1 MSKITWVF
9 QDERGDNL
17 NRYIATNVSTGEKI
31 TFDLLRGGNISVVGT
46 PLNAS
51 NLNGLIT
58 AINDNYDEIVS
69 LKDRTTTLES
79 DVSSLKTSVSTNTS
93 NISANASSISQLQSD
108 VSKNAEEIN
117 DRVNILEDSVN
128 ANAGEIS
135 NLNDRID
142 DLENLSGIS
151 IIYTNSSASNNIT
164 LSGLNNSLQP
174 NKKYY
179 IQFAYYEG
187 SNVYTTGGITFVMTK
202 SNNNARYMYDFI
214 NFTCESYASNVDFEL
229 FGPVQ
234 VTGFITSD
242 YSAFNTNSYS
252 TKIELKYYDILE
264 KRDVT
269 STYKTKIGIHR
280 IYKI

>member
-1 MSKITWVF
+1 MKFLELKSKFDVPAIALNIDKMNQDDVATVLKESLYEFPVAKIDLSLPLWVTK
-9 QDERGDNL
+9 L
-17 NRYIATNVSTGEKI
+17 NDDHY
-31 TFDLLRGGNISVVGT
+31 
-46 PLNAS
+46 
-51 NLNGLIT
+51 
-58 AINDNYDEIVS
+58 
-69 LKDRTTTLES
+69 LK
-79 DVSSLKTSVSTNTS
+79 SSLKTSVSTNTS